1 MAEPIR
7 GRISP
12 YTLLGRS
19 PRQQQQQADNAD
31 TTAALRQ
38 NQLALSNVNNSLNR
52 ITEQVA
58 VLSAS
63 LQGIGNQIK
72 ETSTLETLK
81 EQQKARQ
88 EQILAERQIREGK
101 ESQVESKIQAA
112 LVAPIQKVG
121 AKAQGVLSNLSRF
134 FNILLGGFL
143 LNRILKSTGELTE
156 QGQFTLKNLFD
167 KIVKDLAIVG
177 GIFIGI
183 NGGFSTALGTLTRL
197 GSLLGKIAVKN
208 FLLRPFKLILGLA
221 GGLLAAIGAGIAAL
235 PGAAAATA
243 TTAATATAAAAAP
256 AITSG
261 AAAAASSGANVTRAG
276 APTAGPSRSGPMIR
290 GRVAGPLAAI
300 LNFFTGGS
308 AGESL
313 TAGGLAVLPSLLRL
327 GGLPGLIAS
336 IGLPFLAPQAYNL
349 IQPSVEKL
357 IPQLGMTKD
366 TLFESLTKSAKNN
379 APKVSVVNV
388 DGGTKG
394 QQQNIP
400 AAVGEAT
407 YLPPISSSNPDNFYL
422 MYSQIQYN
430 VVG

>member
-1 MAEPIR
+1 MAEPIVGVNR
-7 GRISP
+7 SRITAYSF
-12 YTLLGRS
+12 LGKS
-19 PRQQQQQADNAD
+19 AQQQREDSD
-31 TTAALRQ
+31 TSAALRQ
-38 NQLALSNVNNSLNR
+38 NQLALLNVNNSLNR

-63 LQGIGNQIK
+63 LQGIGNQIR

-112 LVAPIQKVG
+112 LVTPIQKVG
-121 AKAQGVLSNLSRF
+121 AKAQGTLANLGRF

-156 QGQFTLKNLFD
+156 KGQFSLKNLFD

-208 FLLRPFKLILGLA
+208 FLMRPFKLIMGLA

-235 PGAAAATA
+235 PGAAAAVVTPS
-243 TTAATATAAAAAP
+243 AAAAARP
-256 AITSG
+256 TVASG
-261 AAAAASSGANVTRAG
+261 VAATANAGANATRAG

-313 TAGGLAVLPSLLRL
+313 TAGGLALLPSLLRL
-327 GGLPGLIAS
+327 GGLPGLLAS
-336 IGLPFLAPQAYNL
+336 VGLPFLAPQAYNL
-349 IQPSVEKL
+349 IQPTVEKF
-357 IPQLGMTKD
+357 IPQLGMTRD
-366 TLFESLTKSAKNN
+366 TLFQSLTQNEKNN
-379 APKVSVVNV
+379 TDYPTFWSKPSASQQEEIKKQSTRLRERIISVFKRKRY
-388 DGGTKG
+388 DK
-394 QQQNIP
+394 
-400 AAVGEAT
+400 
-407 YLPPISSSNPDNFYL
+407 
-422 MYSQIQYN
+422 
-430 VVG
+430 

>member
-19 PRQQQQQADNAD
+19 PRQQQEQADNAD

-121 AKAQGVLSNLSRF
+121 AKAQGVLSNLGRF

-143 LNRILKSTGELTE
+143 LNKILKSTGELTE
-156 QGQFTLKNLFD
+156 KGQFSLKNLFD

-183 NGGFSTALGTLTRL
+183 NGGFTSALGTLTRL
-197 GSLLGKIAVKN
+197 GSLLGKMAVKN
-208 FLLRPFKLILGLA
+208 FLFRPFKLILGLA
-221 GGLLAAIGAGIAAL
+221 GGLLAMISAGIAAI
-235 PGAAAATA
+235 PTAAAT
-243 TTAATATAAAAAP
+243 TATATAAAATP

-261 AAAAASSGANVTRAG
+261 ASAALSSGANATRAG
-276 APTAGPSRSGPMIR
+276 APTAGAPRSGPMIS

-313 TAGGLAVLPSLLRL
+313 TAGGLAILPSLLRL
-327 GGLPGLIAS
+327 GGLPGLLAS
-336 IGLPFLAPQAYNL
+336 VGLPFLAPQAYNL
-349 IQPSVEKL
+349 IQPTVEKF
-357 IPQLGMTKD
+357 IPQLGMTRD
-366 TLFESLTKSAKNN
+366 TLFESLTQSAKNN

-394 QQQNIP
+394 EQQNVP
-400 AAVGEAT
+400 AAVGDAT
-407 YLPPISSSNPDNFYL
+407 YLPPVSSSNPDNFYL

>member
-19 PRQQQQQADNAD
+19 PRQQQEQADNAD

-121 AKAQGVLSNLSRF
+121 AKAQGVLSNLGRF

-143 LNRILKSTGELTE
+143 LNKILKSTGELTE
-156 QGQFTLKNLFD
+156 KGQFSLKNLFD

-183 NGGFSTALGTLTRL
+183 NGGFTSALGTLTRL
-197 GSLLGKIAVKN
+197 GSLLGKMAVKN
-208 FLLRPFKLILGLA
+208 FLFRPFKLILGLA
-221 GGLLAAIGAGIAAL
+221 GGLLAMISAGIAAI
-235 PGAAAATA
+235 PTAAAT
-243 TTAATATAAAAAP
+243 TATATAAAATP

-261 AAAAASSGANVTRAG
+261 
-276 APTAGPSRSGPMIR
+276 
-290 GRVAGPLAAI
+290 
-300 LNFFTGGS
+300 
-308 AGESL
+308 
-313 TAGGLAVLPSLLRL
+313 
-327 GGLPGLIAS
+327 GLPGLLAS
-336 IGLPFLAPQAYNL
+336 VGLPFLAPQAYNL
-349 IQPSVEKL
+349 IQPTVEKF
-357 IPQLGMTKD
+357 IPQLGMTRD
-366 TLFESLTKSAKNN
+366 TLFESLTQSAKNN

-394 QQQNIP
+394 EQQNVP
-400 AAVGEAT
+400 AAVGDAT
-407 YLPPISSSNPDNFYL
+407 YLPPVSSSNPDNFYL

>member
-1 MAEPIR
+1 MAEPIVGVNR
-7 GRISP
+7 SRITAYSF
-12 YTLLGRS
+12 LGKS
-19 PRQQQQQADNAD
+19 AQQQREDSD
-31 TTAALRQ
+31 TSAALRQ
-38 NQLALSNVNNSLNR
+38 NQLALLNVNNSLNR

-63 LQGIGNQIK
+63 LQGIGNQIR

-121 AKAQGVLSNLSRF
+121 AKAQGTLANLGRF

-156 QGQFTLKNLFD
+156 KGQFSLKNLFD

-208 FLLRPFKLILGLA
+208 FLMRPFKLIMGLA
-221 GGLLAAIGAGIAAL
+221 GGLLTAIGAGIAAL
-235 PGAAAATA
+235 PGAAAAVVTPS
-243 TTAATATAAAAAP
+243 TAAAATP
-256 AITSG
+256 AVVSG
-261 AAAAASSGANVTRAG
+261 AATAANAGANATRAG

-313 TAGGLAVLPSLLRL
+313 TAGGLALLPSLLRL
-327 GGLPGLIAS
+327 GGLPGLLAS
-336 IGLPFLAPQAYNL
+336 VGLPFLAPQAYNL
-349 IQPSVEKL
+349 IQPTVEKF
-357 IPQLGMTKD
+357 IPQLGMTRD
-366 TLFESLTKSAKNN
+366 TLFQSLTQSAKNN
-379 APKVSVVNV
+379 TPNVSVVNV

-394 QQQNIP
+394 QQQDIP

-407 YLPPISSSNPDNFYL
+407 YLPPVASSNPDNFYL

>member
-1 MAEPIR
+1 MAEPIVGVNR
-7 GRISP
+7 SRITAYSF
-12 YTLLGRS
+12 LGKS
-19 PRQQQQQADNAD
+19 AQQQREDSD
-31 TTAALRQ
+31 TSAALRQ
-38 NQLALSNVNNSLNR
+38 NQLALLNINNSLNR

-63 LQGIGNQIK
+63 LQGIGNQIRD
-72 ETSTLETLK
+72 TSTLETLK

-121 AKAQGVLSNLSRF
+121 AKAQGTLANLGRF

-156 QGQFTLKNLFD
+156 KGQFSLKNLFD

-208 FLLRPFKLILGLA
+208 FLMRPFKLIMGLA

-235 PGAAAATA
+235 PGAVVTPS
-243 TTAATATAAAAAP
+243 TAAAATP
-256 AITSG
+256 AVSG
-261 AAAAASSGANVTRAG
+261 AATAANAGANATRAG
-276 APTAGPSRSGPMIR
+276 APTARPSRSGPMIR

-313 TAGGLAVLPSLLRL
+313 TAGGLALLPSLLRL
-327 GGLPGLIAS
+327 GGLPGLLAS
-336 IGLPFLAPQAYNL
+336 VGLPFLAPQAYNL
-349 IQPSVEKL
+349 IQPTVEKF
-357 IPQLGMTKD
+357 IPQLGMTRD
-366 TLFESLTKSAKNN
+366 TLFQSLTQSAK
-379 APKVSVVNV
+379 K
-388 DGGTKG
+388 
-394 QQQNIP
+394 
-400 AAVGEAT
+400 
-407 YLPPISSSNPDNFYL
+407 
-422 MYSQIQYN
+422 
-430 VVG
+430 